1 MLTKLAGW
9 ALVAFAAWYLLTD
22 PAGATGVVLGI
33 LHGLRS
39 AASSLS
45 SFASHL

>member
-1 MLTKLAGW
+1 MTRALGW
-9 ALVAFAAWYLLTD
+9 LLLAFAAWYLLTNPD
-22 PAGATGVVLGI
+22 GAAGVVLGI
-33 LHGLRS
+33 LHGLHE